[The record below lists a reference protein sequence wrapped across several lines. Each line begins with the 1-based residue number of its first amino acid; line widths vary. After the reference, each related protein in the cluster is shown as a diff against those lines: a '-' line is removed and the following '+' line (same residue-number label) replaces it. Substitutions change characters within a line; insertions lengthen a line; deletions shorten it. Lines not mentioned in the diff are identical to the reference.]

1 MKTLSRIPTK
11 AAMVAY
17 GLALAK
23 TLAGGEILL
32 LSGPLGAG
40 KTTLLQG
47 LARGL
52 GVRGRVSSPTY
63 VVVQSFRCKWGSI
76 RALTHVDLYRLTP
89 TQVLGLGLGELAGQ
103 PDRVMAIEWPQ
114 RLGRRKLPG
123 RIIKLTLRHLPKGGR
138 SVEIKK

>member
-1 MKTLSRIPTK
+1 
-11 AAMVAY
+11 MVAF
-17 GLALAK
+17 GQRLAG
-23 TLAGGEILL
+23 TLEGGEILL

-47 LARGL
+47 LAKGL
-52 GVRGRVSSPTY
+52 EVAGRVSSPTY
-63 VVVQSFRCKWGSI
+63 VVVQSFRCKHGTI

-89 TQVLGLGLGELAGQ
+89 AEVYGLGLGELAGQ
-103 PDRVMAIEWPQ
+103 SDRVMAIEWPQ

-123 RIIKLTLRHLPKGGR
+123 RVIKLTLRHLPKGGR

>member
-1 MKTLSRIPTK
+1 
-11 AAMVAY
+11 MVAY
-17 GLALAK
+17 GRSLAK
-23 TLAGGEILL
+23 TLTGGEILL

-47 LARGL
+47 LAAGL

-63 VVVQSFRCKWGSI
+63 VVVQSYRAKQGAI

-89 TQVLGLGLGELAGQ
+89 SEVLGLGLGELAGQ

-114 RLGRRKLPG
+114 RLGRRKLAG
-123 RIIKLTLRHLPKGGR
+123 RIIKLTLRHLPKDGR
-138 SVEIKK
+138 SVEIKN